1 MTVDVERL
9 KDRLASTPA
18 VLRPATDAS
27 GGGMQLH
34 AVVADLFRDRS
45 TRRLEAAE
53 LAVFQSEVSSAAKRK
68 HLELVAVTCWLVH
81 DSAFQGADAGA
92 LHRLLS
98 NRLALLADHVKPQLF
113 IEDAERREELVRTC
127 LAELGMLPA
136 GETKEVAEDRLASLD
151 SIRQSALLAAARAR
165 EQKRAERRAELDRVR
180 KQEEEERRQ
189 AARTT
194 FED

>member
-1 MTVDVERL
+1 
-9 KDRLASTPA
+9 
-18 VLRPATDAS
+18 
-27 GGGMQLH
+27 MQLH

-53 LAVFQSEVSSAAKRK
+53 LAAFPNEAPSATRRK

-81 DSAFQGADAGA
+81 DTAFQGADAGA
-92 LHRLLS
+92 LFRLLS
-98 NRLALLADHVKPQLF
+98 NRLALLAEHVKPQLF
-113 IEDAERREELVRTC
+113 IEDAERREELVRIC
-127 LAELGMLPA
+127 LAELGILPA

-151 SIRQSALLAAARAR
+151 SIRQSALLVAARAR
-165 EQKRAERRAELDRVR
+165 EQKRAERRAELERVR

>member
-1 MTVDVERL
+1 MKPDVERL

-18 VLRPATDAS
+18 VFRPATDAS
-27 GGGMQLH
+27 AGATQLH

-45 TRRLEAAE
+45 TRRLEPKE
-53 LAVFQSEVSSAAKRK
+53 LASFHPAAAKPARRRQ
-68 HLELVAVTCWLVH
+68 LELVAVACWLLH
-81 DSAFQGADAGA
+81 DHAFQGADAGA
-92 LHRLLS
+92 LLRLLS
-98 NRLALLADHVKPQLF
+98 SRLALLADHVSPHLF

-127 LAELGMLPA
+127 LAELGIVPN
-136 GETKEVAEDRLASLD
+136 GETKEGAEDRLAALD
-151 SIRQSALLAAARAR
+151 SIKQSALLVAARAR
-165 EQKRAERRAELDRVR
+165 EQRRAERRAELERVR